1 MTAPTVDPVALR
13 AEAVEVL
20 RHLLRLNT
28 VNPPG
33 DERACQEYLAARLR
47 EAGLEVT
54 LAGEDP
60 ERPNLVARLRG
71 LRDGPSLGLL
81 SHVDT
86 VDADP
91 AGWRH
96 DPWSGELDGTLLHG
110 RGAIDMKSQTAAEV
124 VAACSLARSG
134 WRPARGDLIV
144 ISVSDEEVGGTGA
157 IWLCEQRPDLVRCDW
172 LLNEG
177 DGVATPYGDERL
189 YGVCTGEKGVFRFA
203 LIAEGVAGHASVPMT
218 ADNAMLKLVPAL
230 QAMDVRRPG
239 WDVGAAG
246 RTLLERLGLDPADPA
261 SAVAALAERAPG
273 LAPQVEAMLRVTL
286 APTVIAAGR
295 ELNVIPARARL
306 DVDCRVPPF
315 MEEAA
320 VLERVREVL
329 GEDGPRLEWTEQV
342 TGNASPP
349 ASALMDAL
357 EQWVGQVDPGA
368 RCVPTISPGYSDSR
382 TFRAAFPDCVAYGF
396 FPIQHMSPDTVQG
409 LYHSHD
415 ERVDVRDLE
424 LATRCYRD
432 VAVTLL
438 G

>member
-1 MTAPTVDPVALR
+1 VTAPAIDTAALQ

-20 RHLLRLNT
+20 QHLLRLNT

-33 DERACQEYLAARLR
+33 NERAAQEYLAARLR
-47 EAGLEVT
+47 DAGLEVS
-54 LAGEDP
+54 LLGEDP

-71 LRDGPSLGLL
+71 HDEGPVLGLL

-91 AGWRH
+91 AHWRH
-96 DPWSGELDGTLLHG
+96 DPWSGALADDCLWG

-124 VAACSLARSG
+124 VAACTLARSG
-134 WRPARGDLIV
+134 WRPARGDLLV
-144 ISVSDEEVGGTGA
+144 ISVWDEEVGGLGA
-157 IWLCEQRPDLVRCDW
+157 IELCEEHPDLVRCDW
-172 LLNEG
+172 LINEG

-203 LIAEGVAGHASVPMT
+203 LHAEGVPGHASVPMT
-218 ADNAMLKLVPAL
+218 ADNAMLHLVPAL
-230 QAMDVRRPG
+230 QAMAERRPD
-239 WDVGAAG
+239 WDIGAAG
-246 RTLLERLGLDPADPA
+246 RTLLERLGLDAADPVA
-261 SAVAALAERAPG
+261 SLAVLAERAPG

-295 ELNVIPARARL
+295 ELNVIPATARL
-306 DVDCRVPPF
+306 DVDCRVPPG
-315 MEEAA
+315 MEQDA
-320 VLERVREVL
+320 VLARVREVI
-329 GEDGPRLEWTEQV
+329 GEGGPRLEFTEV
-342 TGNASPP
+342 TTGNASPP
-349 ASALMDAL
+349 RSPLMDAI

-382 TFRAAFPDCVAYGF
+382 TFRHAFPDCVAYGF
-396 FPIQHMSPDTVQG
+396 FPIQQMTPETVQG
-409 LYHSHD
+409 LYHAHD
-415 ERVDVRDLE
+415 ERVDVRDLA

-432 VAVTLL
+432 VAVSLL